1 VIQLTRILRGHGTFS
16 NYYGLGIEQ
25 VLDFEVVVPGT
36 GEILTGNANE
46 NPDLFWALKRGG
58 GATFRLVTRIT

>member
-1 VIQLTRILRGHGTFS
+1 VIQLTRVLRGHGTFS

-25 VLDFEVVVPGT
+25 VLEFEVVVPGT

-46 NPDLFWALKRGG
+46 NPDLFLG
-58 GATFRLVTRIT
+58 T